1 MCWQAGDPGK
11 SPGYSSSLKVI
22 CWQTFLLLSETFFRN
37 IYWLDF
43 FFSNTVFVFIE
54 MVIDYFATMINYV
67 AQLVKNPP
75 AMQETSV

>member
-22 CWQTFLLLSETFFRN
+22 CWQNFLLLSEIFFQKH
-37 IYWLDF
+37 LLVGF
-43 FFSNTVFVFIE
+43 FFKYLFFKIIE
-54 MVIDYFATMINYV
+54 VVIDYFATVMNYV
-67 AQLVKNPP
+67 AQLVKNPS

>member
-22 CWQTFLLLSETFFRN
+22 CWQNFLLLSEIFFRN

-54 MVIDYFATMINYV
+54 MVIDYFATVMNYV
-67 AQLVKNPP
+67 TQLVKNPP